1 MNTLLKP
8 WGQGMFAG
16 RYLWWMLMGIG
27 IFMFAALCL
36 DYITWLT
43 IHLSGCGDMADA
55 CEPAIRLI
63 SRVLKP
69 ACIWS
74 AIGVLFIATLFRLHY
89 LSLIWFWG
97 PVVAV
102 WFVASTPILLFLSAD
117 AAALTL
123 PAIVAALPVALL
135 FLTAFMACLVVP
147 YDDGDARPL
156 AASAPL
162 RLAVRLTALYGVLA
176 AAAFMPELSR
186 IAGTLFDMPALAV
199 VIALAQPRLQ
209 TVLTFG
215 TGSMAPAYAVLAL
228 FIAALAANLFPHS
241 AGRASTRSTIML
253 RRLRR

>member
-1 MNTLLKP
+1 
-8 WGQGMFAG
+8 MFAG

-27 IFMFAALCL
+27 IFMFAALSL

-43 IHLSGCGDMADA
+43 IQLSGCGDMADA

-63 SRVLKP
+63 SGVLKH
-69 ACIWS
+69 ACIWT
-74 AIGVLFIATLFRLHY
+74 AIGVLFIATFIRLHY

-102 WFVASTPILLFLSAD
+102 WFVASTPTLLFLSAD

-135 FLTAFMACLVVP
+135 FLVAFIVCLMVP
-147 YDDGDARPL
+147 LEDGNARPL

-162 RLAVRLTALYGVLA
+162 RLAVRLTALYGALA
-176 AAAFMPELSR
+176 ATAFMPELSR

-209 TVLTFG
+209 TMLTLG
-215 TGSMAPAYAVLAL
+215 TGNMAPAYAMLAL
-228 FIAALAANLFPHS
+228 FIAALASNLFPRTVGHTP
-241 AGRASTRSTIML
+241 ARSTIML